1 MSADERKQAILQAA
15 APMIAQNGL
24 NGVSIRDIAVAA
36 GVSEALLY
44 KHFPSKQ
51 AIYDE
56 ALARARDFSRL
67 TISRFAAL
75 APGVES
81 FVLLTYATVTFTL
94 FGFPGREDHAQ
105 GAARLVFQSLLGDGQ
120 YARTIFAD
128 TAANWMDYVLA
139 SFTAAVA
146 SGDIVDFG
154 VEPANRFRFVQQFGM
169 ALRLSHLPD
178 PPAFRYR
185 GTQRELAN
193 QAVLFSLRGVG
204 VTDEAIARHFQPD
217 QLQQQLADFFSDRP
231 LSD

>member
-1 MSADERKQAILQAA
+1 MSADERKQAILRAA
-15 APMIAQNGL
+15 APVIAQNGL
-24 NGVSIRDIAVAA
+24 HGVSIRDIAVAA

-56 ALARARDFSRL
+56 ALARAREFSRL
-67 TISRFAAL
+67 TISRFATL
-75 APGVES
+75 VPGIES

-105 GAARLVFQSLLGDGQ
+105 GAARLVFQSLLGDGE

-146 SGDIVDFG
+146 SGDIVDNG

-178 PPAFRYR
+178 LPAFRYR
-185 GTQRELAN
+185 GTQGELAN

-217 QLQQQLADFFSDRP
+217 SLQQQLANFFSDRP

>member
-1 MSADERKQAILQAA
+1 
-15 APMIAQNGL
+15 
-24 NGVSIRDIAVAA
+24 
-36 GVSEALLY
+36 
-44 KHFPSKQ
+44 
-51 AIYDE
+51 
-56 ALARARDFSRL
+56 
-67 TISRFAAL
+67 
-75 APGVES
+75 
-81 FVLLTYATVTFTL
+81 
-94 FGFPGREDHAQ
+94 
-105 GAARLVFQSLLGDGQ
+105 VFQSLLGDGE

-178 PPAFRYR
+178 LPAFRYR
-185 GTQRELAN
+185 GTQGELAN

-217 QLQQQLADFFSDRP
+217 SLQQQLANFFSDRP
-231 LSD
+231 LSE